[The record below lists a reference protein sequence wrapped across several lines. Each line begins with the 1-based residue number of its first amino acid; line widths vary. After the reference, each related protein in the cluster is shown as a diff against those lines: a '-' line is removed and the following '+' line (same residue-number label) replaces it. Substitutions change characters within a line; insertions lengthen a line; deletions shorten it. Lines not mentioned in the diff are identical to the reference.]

1 MHKLSEHAYITL
13 YRENSWFP
21 KREKKPWYA
30 KAWVPGRQKQKLDQ
44 RNYIFFKLLFS
55 VVIFSD
61 EIHMAKFVVDWNCSK
76 RLSIIVQ
83 WNSNNHD
90 FFIFFFWCC
99 CCFFSPNQLIE
110 TRFSSRGYSSDIPSS
125 YFIRLSK
132 VWIMLHKG
140 SVGRVQ
146 WNVECSFIFSGVFL
160 AVFVALHKIC
170 VFIIIY
176 ALNTAY
182 FLWGGKTRSVRM
194 SILNMSYYG
203 FLTWWISSIVH
214 LVSK

>member
-1 MHKLSEHAYITL
+1 MHKLSEHAYI
-13 YRENSWFP
+13 REFMMSIE
-21 KREKKPWYA
+21 RKKNRDTQR
-30 KAWVPGRQKQKLDQ
+30 PGFLGDKNKSLTKE
-44 RNYIFFKLLFS
+44 IAFFKNYCFLLWYFL
-55 VVIFSD
+55 
-61 EIHMAKFVVDWNCSK
+61 MKFIWQSSSLTATVDC

-146 WNVECSFIFSGVFL
+146 NE
-160 AVFVALHKIC
+160 
-170 VFIIIY
+170 
-176 ALNTAY
+176 
-182 FLWGGKTRSVRM
+182 M
-194 SILNMSYYG
+194 
-203 FLTWWISSIVH
+203 
-214 LVSK
+214 

>member
-1 MHKLSEHAYITL
+1 MSTKQLQPSPFIYQRKCTVVSVSTPTDTVDGGCATRSTI
-13 YRENSWFP
+13 YR
-21 KREKKPWYA
+21 
-30 KAWVPGRQKQKLDQ
+30 
-44 RNYIFFKLLFS
+44 
-55 VVIFSD
+55 FSD
-61 EIHMAKFVVDWNCSK
+61 LCINYPNMLTLHYTEKILDFQRERKNRDTQRPGFLGDKKIDWNCSK

-140 SVGRVQ
+140 SVARVQ
-146 WNVECSFIFSGVFL
+146 NE
-160 AVFVALHKIC
+160 
-170 VFIIIY
+170 
-176 ALNTAY
+176 
-182 FLWGGKTRSVRM
+182 M
-194 SILNMSYYG
+194 
-203 FLTWWISSIVH
+203 
-214 LVSK
+214 